1 MLALSGCLTTEPF
14 EPVPQPPARPQSLA
28 PAQPAAP
35 AVAAPSEK
43 SQSLSRYYGRLQE
56 RRLTQG
62 LLRTDGGGIDTPF
75 TAAMLERNFARIA
88 FYDEYVRGGGLTV
101 STDGPGRLKRWGT
114 PIRMTVEFG
123 DKVPQANQAKDTAE
137 VRKYADRLARI
148 TGHPITMTA
157 SDPNF
162 HVLFMSHDDGPQLY
176 NRIKEIVPNIN
187 PKALAIFDELPRYVQ
202 CLVIAFSAEPG
213 GYDYAQ
219 SIAVIRSEHPDLI
232 RKSCIHEEIAQGMG
246 LANDSPRAR
255 PSIFNDDDEFALLT
269 THDEILLEV
278 LYDPA
283 LRPGMSLSEARPIFT
298 RIIAQKM
305 GGES

>member
-1 MLALSGCLTTEPF
+1 MLALSGCMTTAPF
-14 EPVPQPPARPQSLA
+14 EPVPQPPARPQGLA
-28 PAQPAAP
+28 PEPTAP
-35 AVAAPSEK
+35 AEVQVSEQ
-43 SQSLSRYYGRLQE
+43 SQSLSSYYARLQQ

-62 LLRTDGGGIDTPF
+62 LLRTDGGGVDTPF
-75 TAAMLERNFARIA
+75 TAATLERNFARIA

-101 STDGPGRLKRWGT
+101 STAGPGRLKRWGT
-114 PIRMTVEFG
+114 PIRMSVEFG
-123 DKVPQANQAKDTAE
+123 DNVPQTNQAKDAGE

-157 SDPNF
+157 ADPNF
-162 HVLFMSHDDGPQLY
+162 HVLFMSHDDGAQLY

-187 PKALAIFDELPRYVQ
+187 PKALEIFDGLPRYVQ

-213 GYDYAQ
+213 GYDYAK
-219 SIAVIRSEHPDLI
+219 SIAVIRSEHPDLM
-232 RKSCIHEEIAQGMG
+232 RKACIHEEVAQGMG

-255 PSIFNDDDEFALLT
+255 PSIFNDDDEFAFLT

-283 LRPGMSLSEARPIFT
+283 LRPGMSLPEARPIFT
-298 RIIAQKM
+298 RIIERKM